1 MIDNEIIEKSY
12 YTSAVK
18 LFVYN
23 DSMCNLKLIFI
34 IYTDDTQGY
43 GMRVKLQD
51 VVIYLYYK

>member
-34 IYTDDTQGY
+34 IYTDDAQGY

-51 VVIYLYYK
+51 VVIYL